1 MNTARPN
8 LRRLTP
14 LRRSFTA
21 FTAASALVAMAAPAL
36 AQTANGWTPAWSD
49 EFNGAAVD
57 TVRWNVLTRQNSF
70 NNEKQ
75 YYTPNAVTVSGGQL
89 KIKAT
94 NVPLGN
100 KQYQSGLIRTKQQQ
114 QFGRYEVRASLPA
127 TQGMWPA
134 IWLLPPDSVGWPTG
148 GEIDIMENRG
158 SQPNTIGHAYHYGA
172 SVAAHDY
179 VASSFSYAANG
190 TPVSFHNSMHTYA
203 VEWDQSRI
211 RYLVDNIPSYT
222 IYRGNIKPDAPI
234 STTPMDMI
242 INLAV
247 GGDYG
252 GDPNGTTVFPQTLAV
267 DWVHSFERDNTTRA
281 LNNPSFEA
289 KSGAHFQEWNEY
301 SNGGGNVLPDSVAA
315 NARSGSNAA
324 QLYGQFNGNNDN
336 TSGLYQ
342 EMPAVAG
349 EVWQVGAFAQNRPG
363 DKLAGAN
370 TARIKIEF
378 INENGDVIGGTNL
391 LEAANAASPTNYR
404 EAVVRRTAPAN
415 TRFARAILEMRQLN
429 NAGGAVNF
437 DDASLRRWTASSTA
451 GDINLDGMRNS
462 ADLDAINHSLATVNS
477 AFDYDANAAVN
488 AADVDALLTSAFGT
502 KRGDANLDQAVS
514 FNDLVTLAQNYD
526 TLGAGHWAIGD
537 FNGDSNIDFGDL
549 VMLAQNYGFGSA
561 GLTTA
566 GDFAADWALA
576 QSLVPE
582 PSTIGAAAAA
592 AGAAAARRRRD

>member
-1 MNTARPN
+1 MAA
-8 LRRLTP
+8 LA
-14 LRRSFTA
+14 S
-21 FTAASALVAMAAPAL
+21 ASALVAMAAPAL
-36 AQTANGWTPAWSD
+36 AQTPAGWTPAWSD
-49 EFNGAAVD
+49 EFNGTAVD

-75 YYTPNAVTVSGGQL
+75 YYTPNAVTVSGGEL

-100 KQYQSGLIRTKQQQ
+100 KQYQSGLIRTKTQQQ
-114 QFGRYEVRASLPA
+114 YGRYEVRASLPT

-148 GEIDIMENRG
+148 GEIDIMENKG
-158 SQPNTIGHAYHYGA
+158 SQPTVIGHAYHYGA
-172 SVAAHDY
+172 SVEAHDY
-179 VASSFSYAANG
+179 VSSNFSYAVNG

-203 VEWDQSRI
+203 VEWDPSRI
-211 RYLVDNIPSYT
+211 RYLVDNVPSYT
-222 IYRGNIKPDAPI
+222 IYKGNTKPDAPI

-252 GDPNGTTVFPQTLAV
+252 GDPNGSTVFPQTMAV
-267 DWVHSFERDNTTRA
+267 DWVHSFDRDNTTRA

-289 KSGAHFQEWNEY
+289 RSGALFQEWNEY

-315 NARSGSNAA
+315 NAHSGTTAA
-324 QLYGQFNGNNDN
+324 QLYGQFNGSSDN

-342 EMPAVAG
+342 EMPAVPG
-349 EVWQVGAFAQNRPG
+349 EVWEVGAFAQNRPG
-363 DKLAGAN
+363 DKLAGNN

-378 INENGDVIGGTNL
+378 IDQAGNVVGGTNL
-391 LEAANAASPTNYR
+391 LDVVNAASPANYR
-404 EAVVRRTAPAN
+404 EAILRRTAPAN
-415 TRFARAILEMRQLN
+415 TKFARAVLEMRQLN

-437 DDASLRRWTASSTA
+437 DDASLRRWTASSVA
-451 GDINLDGMRNS
+451 GDVNLDGVRDA
-462 ADLDAINHSLATVNS
+462 ADLDAINHSLGAVNI
-477 AFDYDANAAVN
+477 AFDYTADAAVN
-488 AADVDALLTSAFGT
+488 AADVDSLLASAFGT

-526 TLGAGHWAIGD
+526 TLGAGRWAIGD
-537 FNGDSNIDFGDL
+537 FNGDSNVDFGDL
-549 VMLAQNYGFGSA
+549 VLLAQNYGFGSA
-561 GLTTA
+561 GITTTD
-566 GDFAADWALA
+566 DFTADWALA

-582 PSTIGAAAAA
+582 PTTMSAAAAA